1 VLAHD
6 VRESRTSLLPRL
18 HSTRQS
24 SLAYHETRRSYGA
37 YTLTRTTVGCADC
50 RVSPEIPSIPPAATL
65 VPRLTCILNYRG
77 ENEGNEGCPTLVAA
91 LHWIPLLDAMACACP
106 SPMARLIDCKRYV
119 HGLSI
124 EPYGRSAHCS
134 PPRNTSAG
142 VGHSQSR
149 CWVYRRLTGSTP
161 TSATPISTARV
172 LLVVAL
178 YLYWTWPLQG
188 MTWPRR
194 SYISARCRPNRP
206 LEDDCIRLC
215 RTWPNCGP

>member
-1 VLAHD
+1 M
-6 VRESRTSLLPRL
+6 SLLPRL

-77 ENEGNEGCPTLVAA
+77 ENEGNEGCPILVAA
-91 LHWIPLLDAMACACP
+91 PHWIPLLDVMACACL
-106 SPMARLIDCKRYV
+106 SPMTRLIDCKRYV

-134 PPRNTSAG
+134 PPRDTSAG
-142 VGHSQSR
+142 VGYSQSR
-149 CWVYRRLTGSTP
+149 CWVYRRRTEVHTYLRNPTIDCTG
-161 TSATPISTARV
+161 
-172 LLVVAL
+172 
-178 YLYWTWPLQG
+178 
-188 MTWPRR
+188 PRR
-194 SYISARCRPNRP
+194 CALFILDLATTGHDLAATFIYIRS
-206 LEDDCIRLC
+206 LQ
-215 RTWPNCGP
+215 T